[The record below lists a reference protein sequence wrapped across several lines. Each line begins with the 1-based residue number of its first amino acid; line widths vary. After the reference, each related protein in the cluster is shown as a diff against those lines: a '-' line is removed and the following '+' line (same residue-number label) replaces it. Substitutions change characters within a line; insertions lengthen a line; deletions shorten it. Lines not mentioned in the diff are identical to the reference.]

1 ITEMYK
7 NEDVLKIIEDNIT
20 SEVYPRSVRLKPS
33 HINPNHPIVLA
44 GIKHGG
50 QTYGS
55 PTTSDQALLTIPS
68 LKMGPGN
75 SKRSHTA
82 NEFIWLSEI
91 EQGIDRYVAVLSD
104 IVC

>member
-1 ITEMYK
+1 
-7 NEDVLKIIEDNIT
+7 
-20 SEVYPRSVRLKPS
+20 
-33 HINPNHPIVLA
+33 PIVLA

-91 EQGIDRYVAVLSD
+91 EQGIDRYIAVLSE